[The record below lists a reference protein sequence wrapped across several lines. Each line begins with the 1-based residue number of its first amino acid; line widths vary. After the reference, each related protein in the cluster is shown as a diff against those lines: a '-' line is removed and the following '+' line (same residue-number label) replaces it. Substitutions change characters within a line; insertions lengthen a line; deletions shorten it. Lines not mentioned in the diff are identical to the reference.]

1 VVRILVVDDEN
12 DSLLVFTLML
22 RAEGYIVDSYND
34 PIKALTAFMP
44 SHYDLII
51 LDYRMAGLN
60 GLGFIQEIR
69 KLDNSAKAILLTAW
83 LSLGDEVKK
92 YFMKVLAK
100 PISEEKLIEEVRLA
114 LGKY

>member
-1 VVRILVVDDEN
+1 MVRILVVDDEK

-22 RAEGYIVDSYND
+22 RAEDYIVDSYND
-34 PIKALTAFMP
+34 PIKALSAFKP

-51 LDYRMAGLN
+51 LDYLMAGLN
-60 GLGFIQEIR
+60 GLGFIQKIR
-69 KLDNSAKAILLTAW
+69 KLDNSVKAILLTAW

-92 YFMKVLAK
+92 YFKKVLAK

-114 LGKY
+114 LGKN